1 MTVPQD
7 SLYFRMCGTRQY
19 GFEDESGDYTSED
32 FDREPEG
39 FKEAVIAIASLPWKT
54 MPGKTLGSGP

>member
-1 MTVPQD
+1 MV
-7 SLYFRMCGTRQY
+7 FRMCGTRQY
-19 GFEDESGDYTSED
+19 GFEDESGDYTPED
-32 FDREPEG
+32 FDKEPEG